1 MVSVVSDVN
10 ELDEFKRQNKGR
22 SWAASAFKNVII
34 DLANQEAL
42 PYRDLYFA
50 IKAAFE
56 LLSEDKEVWSN
67 LSVPLARAVEERFEK
82 AGEGQIKSHVPY
94 LMRSLILYLIQNPES
109 DAFLR
114 TSLENF
120 MEDEFKKLGLLGKAE
135 VLTEMLER

>member
-1 MVSVVSDVN
+1 MVSVVSDVR
-10 ELDEFKRQNKGR
+10 ELDEFKKQNKGK
-22 SWAASAFKNVII
+22 SWAGGAFKNVVM
-34 DLANQEAL
+34 DLASQESL

-56 LLSEDKEVWSN
+56 LMSEDKEVWSN
-67 LSVPLARAVEERFEK
+67 LSVPLNRAVEERFER
-82 AGEGQIKSHVPY
+82 AGEGQIKSHTPY
-94 LMRSLILYLIQNPES
+94 LIRSLILYLIQNPQS

-120 MEDEFKKLGLLGKAE
+120 MDDEFKKLGLLSKAE